1 MSFVED
7 SIGILLSSFFYLL
20 YINQV
25 LLILFLATLIFFIIL
40 RNIHVRNS
48 TFFPNVISTLIKK
61 ITYQNQKKSVESRM
75 GHYGELSKR
84 QRVLPVLIPLL
95 ITIVIA
101 YIVLNHYVFLA
112 IVTSGSMSPALEVK
126 DLVLIQNLHVNPQQG
141 DIVMF
146 NTKKARMPVI
156 HRVHSVSGDVIK
168 TKGDAVAFPDD
179 WTLKK
184 ETIQGE
190 AILFKGEPIIVKNI
204 GEYLLFDSDKVQIT
218 KYGSEMHRVSQILKN
233 VKKLGFTIF
242 IICILLYIFLAAS
255 SKH

>member
-20 YINQV
+20 YANQI
-25 LLILFLATLIFFIIL
+25 LLILFFSTLIFFIIL

-48 TFFPNVISTLIKK
+48 TFFPNVINTLIKK
-61 ITYQNQKKSVESRM
+61 ITYQNQKKSVESRV

-84 QRVLPVLIPLL
+84 QRVLPVIVPLF
-95 ITIVIA
+95 ITIFIA
-101 YIVLNHYVFLA
+101 YIILNHSVFLA
-112 IVTSGSMSPALEVK
+112 IVTTGSMSPALEVT

-141 DIVMF
+141 DIIMF
-146 NTKKARMPVI
+146 NIKKVKMPVI
-156 HRVHSVSGDVIK
+156 HRVYSVSGDAIK
-168 TKGDAVAFPDD
+168 TKGDAVAVPDD

-184 ETIQGE
+184 EKIQGE
-190 AILFKGEPIIVKNI
+190 AVLFQGKPIIVKNI
-204 GEYLLFDSDKVQIT
+204 GEYLLFDPNKVQIT